1 MSLCKCGAETPDSI
15 YLCHAC
21 CARLEQLLCELDSIV
36 QDLVAAIPR
45 ASLTASYGERVSASG
60 SLHAPLPINDTALD
74 AHMALDKYLRRIA
87 LRLAYQCG
95 PPAKRDSSGL
105 ASYLLTNMGT
115 LRTQDWAGD
124 VEGELGKLL
133 RECENVTRVHEQ
145 KVFAGTCAEDGSDLY
160 AVKGSDTARCKTC
173 GLSYEVARWT
183 AYAQTAKDYYIGTA
197 TDLSR
202 KLSAPQYGYTITAD
216 QIRKWAT
223 KRGEKP
229 AKLVRAN
236 PEVDEGGKPIPPAY
250 RLGDVLGLRIDRY
263 KQFPINGAA

>member
-1 MSLCKCGAETPDSI
+1 MTRQCTAETPDGI

-36 QDLVAAIPR
+36 QDLVTAIPR
-45 ASLTASYGERVSASG
+45 ASLTASYGERVSSSG

-74 AHMALDKYLRRIA
+74 AHIALDKYLMRVC
-87 LRLAYQCG
+87 LELAKVAG
-95 PPAKRDSSGL
+95 PLSRRDSSGL
-105 ASYLLTNMGT
+105 ASYLLSNMGT

-124 VEGELGKLL
+124 VEAKLSRLL
-133 RECENVTRVHEQ
+133 RECEDVTRVHEQ
-145 KVFAGTCAEDGSDLY
+145 QVFAGTCQECETDLY
-160 AVKGSDTARCKTC
+160 ARKGDPQARCRTC
-173 GLSYEVARWT
+173 GLSYDVTRWT

-197 TDLSR
+197 ADLSR
-202 KLSAPQYGYTITAD
+202 KLSAPQYGYLITAD

-223 KRGEKP
+223 KRGEKDP
-229 AKLVRAN
+229 KLIRAN
-236 PEVDEGGKPIPPAY
+236 PEVGEDGKPIPPAY